1 MAKADRKRKRK
12 PSRSARRRKPA
23 QSPVAV
29 YLDESRDI
37 GLSLLLVLPLL
48 LAYEVTMLLSDT
60 SVRNGAE
67 VVIGRLLSQLP
78 PWSFVALRR
87 GLMLLLLVLAFTL
100 TRAKPPRVARARWI
114 LLEAVGL
121 ALLLGPIVGWLVGG
135 VGLSVEGDVTPAEPP
150 VWLPFLLSVG
160 AGLWEEIL
168 FRLALLGGVAFLLVK
183 IFSVDRRAAVGIAI
197 VVSALLFA
205 LYHHVGDLGEPL
217 SVERFAFRA
226 VAGTILGFL
235 FATRG
240 LAVVVYMHV
249 FYDVLCDLRA
259 LHG

>member
-1 MAKADRKRKRK
+1 MGQGDGKRKRRRSR
-12 PSRSARRRKPA
+12 PSRRRQPA
-23 QSPVAV
+23 ASPVAV

-48 LAYEVTMLLSDT
+48 LSYEVAMLLSDAP
-60 SVRNGAE
+60 VRNGAE
-67 VVIGRLLSQLP
+67 LVIGQLLSQLP
-78 PWSFVALRR
+78 TWSFEALRR
-87 GLMLLLLVLAFTL
+87 GLMLLLFVLAFTL
-100 TRAKPPRVARARWI
+100 TRAQPPRIARARWI
-114 LLEAVGL
+114 LLESLGL
-121 ALLLGPIVGWLVGG
+121 ALLLGPLVGWLVGG
-135 VGLSVEGDVTPAEPP
+135 VGLSAPREVVPEAQPA
-150 VWLPFLLSVG
+150 WLPFLLSVG

-183 IFSVDRRAAVGIAI
+183 LFGVDRRAAIGLSII
-197 VVSALLFA
+197 GSALVFA

-217 SVERFAFRA
+217 SPERFAFRA
-226 VAGTILGFL
+226 IAGTILGFL